1 MQSLGN
7 RAALLVAVAL
17 IWGCASSQVS
27 QTSQRPYAGPKPS
40 SIALSPG
47 GGVLGE
53 AIGLELFNR
62 GYTVVDPD
70 ETARMVGRSDL
81 SEFEISQAAGLSAL
95 RDKGIDALLVVK
107 SVAGNDGRPQSAT
120 ARLTATN
127 DGQIISAVTW
137 QNGWGGAEGSPADRT
152 MRKDVAEA
160 AREIVNALSSH
171 LGPP

>member
-1 MQSLGN
+1 MRG
-7 RAALLVAVAL
+7 RGTPAALLVTVL
-17 IWGCASSQVS
+17 LMWSCASSQVS
-27 QTSQRPYAGPKPS
+27 QTSQRPYTGPKPS

-81 SEFEISQAAGLSAL
+81 SEFEVSQAAGLSAL

-137 QNGWGGAEGSPADRT
+137 QNGWGGVEGSPADRT
-152 MRKDVAEA
+152 MRRDVAEA

>member
-1 MQSLGN
+1 MREL
-7 RAALLVAVAL
+7 RIVAPLLL
-17 IWGCASSQVS
+17 MSFLMWSCASSQIS
-27 QTSQRPYAGPKPS
+27 QTAVRPYRGPKPS

-81 SEFEISQAAGLSAL
+81 TEFEVSQAAGLEAL

-107 SVAGNDGRPQSAT
+107 TVAGYDGRPQSAT
-120 ARLTATN
+120 ARLTATA

-137 QNGWGGAEGSPADRT
+137 QNGWGGLEGSPADRT

-160 AREIVNALSSH
+160 AREIVSALASH
-171 LGPP
+171 LGSP